1 MNKKRLFTMLI
12 IVLSL
17 GALGTGVY
25 FAVPALRG
33 SGAAAP
39 EKTSLY
45 TCPMHPQVI
54 QDGAGQCPIC
64 GMDLVPMK
72 PHLHADGTLHG
83 GDGGSGA
90 EGDGG
95 NMSPGEEGAGGN
107 SGSAD
112 GAPAPPIVRV
122 DPAVIQKMGVNT
134 EIVSRQAITKEIRS
148 VAHIDFAENAE
159 AVENARFDGW
169 VEKLYVNI
177 TGASVRRGQALA
189 GVYSPELVATQEE
202 YLQLY
207 KSKQSLGS
215 SPEVERLLSAARR
228 RLDYWNISASQIA
241 ALEKRGTP
249 SRLLSIHAPISG
261 VVVEKNVV
269 QGAKIAEG
277 ADLFRIVDL
286 STVWAYIHIPEKDIP
301 FVENRLPVEMIV
313 PQVPG
318 KTFKGKVSFIFPFMR
333 PETRDLRVRVSFANP
348 GRTLKPG
355 MYATLKLRR
364 TLDGEYLTVP
374 SSAVIRTG
382 ERTLAFVYR
391 GGGAFEPRLVTVG
404 VTDENDRL
412 QILDGLSENEA
423 VVTSG
428 QFLLDSESRI
438 QEAVRKMRGSLSGGD
453 ASGSEAEMDGAANP
467 AGGHN
472 H

>member
-1 MNKKRLFTMLI
+1 MNRKKYITMLI
-12 IVLSL
+12 IVLALGGL
-17 GALGTGVY
+17 GAGIY

-33 SGAAAP
+33 GGASAP
-39 EKTSLY
+39 EASSLY

-54 QDGAGQCPIC
+54 QDGPGSCPIC

-72 PHLHADGTLHG
+72 PHLHDDGTVHG
-83 GDGGSGA
+83 GDDGGSGA
-90 EGDGG
+90 EADGANMSAADGDG
-95 NMSPGEEGAGGN
+95 A
-107 SGSAD
+107 AD
-112 GAPAPPIVRV
+112 DASSAPAPPIVRV

-134 EIVSRQAITKEIRS
+134 EIVTRREITKEIRA

-159 AVENARFDGW
+159 AVVNARFGGW

-207 KSKQSLGS
+207 KSKQSLGP

-228 RLDYWNISASQIA
+228 RLQYWNISAAQIA

-249 SRLLSIHAPISG
+249 SRLLTIHAPISG

-277 ADLFRIVDL
+277 TDLFRIVDL

-301 FVENRLPVEMIV
+301 FVETGLPVEMIV

-318 KTFKGKVSFIFPFMR
+318 KTFEGRVSFVFPFMR
-333 PETRDLRVRVSFANP
+333 AETRDLRVRVSFANP

-364 TLDGEYLTVP
+364 TLDGEFLTVP

-391 GGGAFEPRLVTVG
+391 GNGAFEPRIVSVG

-412 QILDGLSENEA
+412 QILDGLSEHEA

-438 QEAVRKMRGSLSGGD
+438 QEAVRKMRGG
-453 ASGSEAEMDGAANP
+453 SGSAGAGDGDSMDEAPDPM
-467 AGGHN
+467 GGHN